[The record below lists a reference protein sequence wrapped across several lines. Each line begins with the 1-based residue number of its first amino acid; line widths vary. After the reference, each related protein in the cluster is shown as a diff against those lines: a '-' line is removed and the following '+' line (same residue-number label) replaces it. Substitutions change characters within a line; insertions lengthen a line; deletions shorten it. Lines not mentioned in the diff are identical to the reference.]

1 MLPVVC
7 FLMLGKV
14 DKVIP
19 QVGVA
24 CCLFLIFSLMLEVL
38 GIHETLEMFVSFQQD
53 YICLP
58 QDI

>member
-1 MLPVVC
+1 
-7 FLMLGKV
+7 V